1 MTASNAKVT
10 VRLAREV
17 DFTAWNRLYAG
28 YAGFYGVLQ
37 TQEMRD
43 RVWSWCHDQSKSTE
57 CYVAET
63 ADGQLVGLAHM
74 RAFERPLAASIGG
87 FLDDLYVDEA
97 ARGSG
102 AGCALIMHLQSVCD
116 QCGWGVLRWITA
128 PRNAAARALY
138 DSLATKT
145 EWLTYDLDV

>member
-1 MTASNAKVT
+1 MENKFKIT
-10 VRLAREV
+10 VRLAREA
-17 DFTAWNRLYAG
+17 DFTAWNGLYEG
-28 YAGFYGVLQ
+28 YASFYGVPQ

-43 RVWSWCHDQSKSTE
+43 RVWSWCHDPSKNTE

-63 ADGQLVGLAHM
+63 GDGQLVGLAHM

-87 FLDDLYVDEA
+87 FLDDLYVDVA
-97 ARGSG
+97 VRGSG
-102 AGCALIMHLQSVCD
+102 AGRALIMHLQSVCEQRD
-116 QCGWGVLRWITA
+116 WGVVRWITA
-128 PRNAAARALY
+128 PSNAAARALY

>member
-1 MTASNAKVT
+1 
-10 VRLAREV
+10 
-17 DFTAWNRLYAG
+17 
-28 YAGFYGVLQ
+28 
-37 TQEMRD
+37 
-43 RVWSWCHDQSKSTE
+43 
-57 CYVAET
+57 
-63 ADGQLVGLAHM
+63 M

-102 AGCALIMHLQSVCD
+102 AGRALIRHLQSVCD
-116 QCGWGVLRWITA
+116 QRGWGVLRWITA
-128 PRNAAARALY
+128 PSNAAARVLY

>member
-1 MTASNAKVT
+1 MGSNAKVT
-10 VRLAREV
+10 VRLARDA
-17 DFTAWNRLYAG
+17 DFTAWNGLYAG
-28 YAGFYGVLQ
+28 YADFYGVPQ
-37 TQEMRD
+37 TQAMRD
-43 RVWSWCHDQSKSTE
+43 RVWSWCHDPSKSTE

-63 ADGQLVGLAHM
+63 TEGQLVGLAHM

-102 AGCALIMHLQSVCD
+102 AGRALILHLQSVCD
-116 QCGWGVLRWITA
+116 QRGWGVLRWITA
-128 PRNAAARALY
+128 PSNAAARALY